1 MGGNSS
7 TPTRIENESTPLPI
21 SGKVK
26 IAIAC
31 DASDGSGVRVYRFQ
45 GTRGELEEGVNWDK
59 TEKEG
64 MTIGQNRTLANFA
77 QDAAAGEIMI
87 ICQFEIKL
95 GNDEEDIAY
104 DISRESTDK
113 TMRLFIQKKMAAS
126 PQASETGR
134 YKHLDITLRV
144 ITYNAHR
151 SLQLSMKALVLS
163 SPLFR
168 MIHWPPAAVDFIMR
182 KTMQSYVEAP
192 SGDDPLRAIANNA
205 GQHSSA
211 ESMSSYDIIQFM
223 LAYVTDYA
231 PPYMSVANTEDP
243 QAMPQAS
250 PAPGRPPEGF
260 QGVRPRLG
268 CPGRAVPAESC
279 SSWIPGCP
287 CSNVMQ
293 VDSRPK
299 APPCDCPSVEL
310 PTPTPSPFSA

>member
-243 QAMPQAS
+243 QAMLHEFS
-250 PAPGRPPEGF
+250 DRVKGEEYKGLYLYDKNRGTID
-260 QGVRPRLG
+260 PRDT
-268 CPGRAVPAESC
+268 VK
-279 SSWIPGCP
+279 
-287 CSNVMQ
+287 
-293 VDSRPK
+293 DPK
-299 APPCDCPSVEL
+299 FREFVLFILKKFLDTDLSLYGKLVQYNKL
-310 PTPTPSPFSA
+310 NQ